1 MVAVIRRGSTGRPR
15 RTAEL
20 RRRVR
25 APLPQRDYQPV
36 EVGGDDQS
44 GLAARQ
50 REHRA
55 VLIGQHDRARAGA
68 DRGARAGRAI
78 DAINIRRRSDVA
90 DGADEIDRRGAKS
103 KAVAHPADRE
113 SITPAV
119 KYQRAAA
126 SGAANDKAS
135 LEHVEADCAAV
146 GVGGSREPCAGHGQS
161 NQRGT
166 NGGCQSH
173 GQSSLNG
180 RYVTFDA
187 KVTTTSDID
196 ATIAPPIAWRG
207 LQYIGAG
214 TVPMAGGPKPPLRS
228 SSRPSVR

>member
-1 MVAVIRRGSTGRPR
+1 MVKAGAIPGGAVRGQGLGDRRAPAG
-15 RTAEL
+15 
-20 RRRVR
+20 RVR

-126 SGAANDKAS
+126 A
-135 LEHVEADCAAV
+135 
-146 GVGGSREPCAGHGQS
+146 EPP
-161 NQRGT
+161 
-166 NGGCQSH
+166 
-173 GQSSLNG
+173 
-180 RYVTFDA
+180 
-187 KVTTTSDID
+187 TTKPALSTLKRI
-196 ATIAPPIAWRG
+196 
-207 LQYIGAG
+207 
-214 TVPMAGGPKPPLRS
+214 VPLSA
-228 SSRPSVR
+228 